1 MLFNSDR
8 PEIQKNQVKSNA
20 GGNMNT
26 YGNIHHLVILIKQ
39 DGVSSINGHTY
50 YKQFSE
56 EI

>member
-8 PEIQKNQVKSNA
+8 PEMQKNQVKSNA

-26 YGNIHHLVILIKQ
+26 SRNIHHLVILIKQ